1 MSKRLLSLFLLT
13 AALAIS
19 AAEPRVSRTAIA
31 GAEKSFDGRIV
42 GLWHDALALVGPTR
56 GVYLD
61 GYGVVLTA
69 EINVAMPPIS
79 LMNPKPTPKQM
90 LDLHKTKMERLPELI
105 ASMKTALMDAAASLD
120 PLPANEQIVLAVL
133 LPRFPGED
141 TSGLPLQVIMQGS
154 KEKLLEAKR
163 ANGSGL
169 DQVLRVSEF

>member
-90 LDLHKTKMERLPELI
+90 VELHKFGILYFSFSEHRDIHNTKIRQKYIKLVLI
-105 ASMKTALMDAAASLD
+105 
-120 PLPANEQIVLAVL
+120 
-133 LPRFPGED
+133 
-141 TSGLPLQVIMQGS
+141 
-154 KEKLLEAKR
+154 
-163 ANGSGL
+163 
-169 DQVLRVSEF
+169 